1 MQSKSMLR
9 LVDYYIEIQYKIVP
23 DMILYVWILYDKA
36 VSVYV
41 SLS

>member
-1 MQSKSMLR
+1 MESK

-23 DMILYVWILYDKA
+23 DMFDPYDKA
-36 VSVYV
+36 VSVFV